1 MTNVKPSS
9 LVHRGSIPAVG
20 FFFALTIT
28 GKHEAIRRILS
39 IWKPN
44 SRVYR
49 LKKGILLVLPR
60 PVLVSVGEALGLPL
74 VRNQGFLTGM
84 PLTEK
89 EMSTIGQSVETLII
103 SEGGTVSTEQ
113 LSDESRELV
122 HKWIDTDGLK
132 FVLGRSLGDEPPG
145 PIVAKPAELPN
156 IRETLG
162 RIPPP
167 PLELKNLLAR
177 LRGDPESNKREKFD
191 WLHRISFRSIT
202 GTVRG
207 FIRALGG
214 LWPRSD
220 YQSQSLTGSQ
230 QSVFATRAP
239 SKFSLWLTSAINKM
253 VMLTRLSRALGWRQ
267 GRYLSRVMQMFEQ
280 GDVDEALRHAIPL
293 SSISDSPILKMT
305 LGLPGVRQN
314 LRLNPFGRRPSS
326 TMLLGQSLYSHL
338 NQLYRSTFKRLEAQ
352 GRIAEAAFVLAELL
366 RSNEE
371 AVAFLERN
379 GRLREAAEVAEAR
392 ELAPEIIVR
401 QWFIAGEK
409 ERAIQVARRT
419 GAFHGAVLRLEKSR
433 HPAAPELRKLWA
445 QSLADAGNVAIAVD
459 VLWPLESERS
469 TAVEWMRRA
478 AAIGG
483 RPGARSLAR
492 LISVARDGYTE
503 FRTQAFEL
511 LQSDSVE
518 EAPARTEFAETLR
531 KEPRSPETQTLARLA
546 ARAILRDSGQGLQS
560 LGPIP
565 LRQLIDYSGDG
576 ALRADVPP
584 RSPGRKVEINDLG
597 AARQYSIAASDRGST
612 QISEAVLLPN
622 GTCAVAL
629 GEVGLKLITRDGRT
643 IAHFDEPADRVV
655 VSDSGGKFI
664 TMAHRGSVWCLSRV
678 DVQSRRIAPWCHAEI
693 SRFTTTFD
701 GATWYMASGQ
711 DLYAIDA
718 TSQRLDALW
727 RIPDLGHFVGPFTL
741 ASTKLEFVTYKDKNF
756 WFWEYQLPQLRL
768 KNKTLLPFSRPLDT
782 VREIRLGSCS
792 ESGIFDCSAVLLPR
806 ETTGAETDVA
816 LAARQIL
823 FRKTNGSWTEFLA
836 IGMDEQVLADP
847 VIASNWLAL
856 CLASKLATR
865 ILVYGYT
872 KGAKPVLRIEI
883 RIEGKC
889 NPSVRFDGSLL
900 TISDDLGHLRAY
912 ELTHGEQ
919 IRDLNL

>member
-1 MTNVKPSS
+1 
-9 LVHRGSIPAVG
+9 
-20 FFFALTIT
+20 
-28 GKHEAIRRILS
+28 
-39 IWKPN
+39 
-44 SRVYR
+44 
-49 LKKGILLVLPR
+49 
-60 PVLVSVGEALGLPL
+60 
-74 VRNQGFLTGM
+74 
-84 PLTEK
+84 
-89 EMSTIGQSVETLII
+89 
-103 SEGGTVSTEQ
+103 
-113 LSDESRELV
+113 
-122 HKWIDTDGLK
+122 
-132 FVLGRSLGDEPPG
+132 
-145 PIVAKPAELPN
+145 
-156 IRETLG
+156 
-162 RIPPP
+162 
-167 PLELKNLLAR
+167 
-177 LRGDPESNKREKFD
+177 
-191 WLHRISFRSIT
+191 
-202 GTVRG
+202 
-207 FIRALGG
+207 
-214 LWPRSD
+214 
-220 YQSQSLTGSQ
+220 
-230 QSVFATRAP
+230 
-239 SKFSLWLTSAINKM
+239 
-253 VMLTRLSRALGWRQ
+253 
-267 GRYLSRVMQMFEQ
+267 
-280 GDVDEALRHAIPL
+280 
-293 SSISDSPILKMT
+293 
-305 LGLPGVRQN
+305 
-314 LRLNPFGRRPSS
+314 
-326 TMLLGQSLYSHL
+326 
-338 NQLYRSTFKRLEAQ
+338 LEAQ

-445 QSLADAGNVAIAVD
+445 QSLADSGNVAIAVD

-492 LISVARDGYTE
+492 LISVARDGNTE

-546 ARAILRDSGQGLQS
+546 ARAILRDAGQGLQS

-584 RSPGRKVEINDLG
+584 RSPGRKVELNDLG
-597 AARQYSIAASDRGST
+597 AARQYSIAANDRGSM

-622 GTCAVAL
+622 GTCAVAM

-664 TMAHRGSVWCLSRV
+664 TMARRGSVWCLSRV
-678 DVQSRRIAPWCHAEI
+678 DVQSRRIATWCHAEI

-701 GATWYMASGQ
+701 GATWYIASGQ

-718 TSQRLDALW
+718 TSRRLDALW

-768 KNKTLLPFSRPLDT
+768 KNKTLLPFSSPLDT

-792 ESGIFDCSAVLLPR
+792 ESGIFDCSALLPPR

>member
-103 SEGGTVSTEQ
+103 SEGGTVSIEQ

-122 HKWIDTDGLK
+122 HKWIDTDGLE

-177 LRGDPESNKREKFD
+177 LRGDPESNNREKFD

-220 YQSQSLTGSQ
+220 YRSQSLTGSQ

-531 KEPRSPETQTLARLA
+531 KEPRSPQTQTLARLA
-546 ARAILRDSGQGLQS
+546 ARAILRDAGQGLQS

-584 RSPGRKVEINDLG
+584 RSPGRNVEINDLG
-597 AARQYSIAASDRGST
+597 AARQYSIAANDRGST

-768 KNKTLLPFSRPLDT
+768 KNKTLLPFSRPLET

-792 ESGIFDCSAVLLPR
+792 ESGIFDCSAVLPPR

-816 LAARQIL
+816 FAARQIL

>member
-1 MTNVKPSS
+1 
-9 LVHRGSIPAVG
+9 
-20 FFFALTIT
+20 
-28 GKHEAIRRILS
+28 
-39 IWKPN
+39 
-44 SRVYR
+44 
-49 LKKGILLVLPR
+49 
-60 PVLVSVGEALGLPL
+60 
-74 VRNQGFLTGM
+74 
-84 PLTEK
+84 
-89 EMSTIGQSVETLII
+89 
-103 SEGGTVSTEQ
+103 
-113 LSDESRELV
+113 
-122 HKWIDTDGLK
+122 
-132 FVLGRSLGDEPPG
+132 
-145 PIVAKPAELPN
+145 
-156 IRETLG
+156 
-162 RIPPP
+162 
-167 PLELKNLLAR
+167 
-177 LRGDPESNKREKFD
+177 
-191 WLHRISFRSIT
+191 
-202 GTVRG
+202 
-207 FIRALGG
+207 
-214 LWPRSD
+214 
-220 YQSQSLTGSQ
+220 
-230 QSVFATRAP
+230 VFATRAP

-267 GRYLSRVMQMFEQ
+267 GRYLSRVMQMFEH

-379 GRLREAAEVAEAR
+379 GRLREAAEIAGAR
-392 ELAPEIIVR
+392 ELAPEIVVR

-419 GAFHGAVLRLEKSR
+419 GAFHGAVLRLEKLR
-433 HPAAPELRKLWA
+433 RVPAAPELRKLWT

-469 TAVEWMRRA
+469 TAVDWMRRA

-531 KEPRSPETQTLARLA
+531 KEPRSPQTQTLARLA
-546 ARAILRDSGQGLQS
+546 ARAILRDAGQGLQS

-584 RSPGRKVEINDLG
+584 RSPGRKVELNDLG
-597 AARQYSIAASDRGST
+597 ATRQYSIAANDRGST

-655 VSDSGGKFI
+655 VSDGGGKFI
-664 TMAHRGSVWCLSRV
+664 SRV

-701 GATWYMASGQ
+701 GATWFMASGQ

-718 TSQRLDALW
+718 TSRRLDALW

-768 KNKTLLPFSRPLDT
+768 KSKTLLPFSRPLDT

-792 ESGIFDCSAVLLPR
+792 ESGIFDCSVLPPR

-836 IGMDEQVLADP
+836 IGMDEEVLADP

-856 CLASKLATR
+856 CLASKSGTR

-919 IRDLNL
+919 VRDLNL

>member
-1 MTNVKPSS
+1 MINVKPSS
-9 LVHRGSIPAVG
+9 LVHRGSVPAVG

-28 GKHEAIRRILS
+28 GKDEAIRRILS

-44 SRVYR
+44 SRVHR

-74 VRNQGFLTGM
+74 VRNQRLLTGM
-84 PLTEK
+84 PLTQK
-89 EMSTIGQSVETLII
+89 ELSAFGQSVETLII
-103 SEGGTVSTEQ
+103 SEGGTVSTAQ

-122 HKWIDTDGLK
+122 HNWIDTGGLK

-145 PIVAKPAELPN
+145 PIVAKPVELPN

-191 WLHRISFRSIT
+191 WLRRISFRSMT

-207 FIRALGG
+207 VIRALGG

-220 YQSQSLTGSQ
+220 YQSQSLTQ

-239 SKFSLWLTSAINKM
+239 SKFSLWLTSAISKM

-293 SSISDSPILKMT
+293 SSITDSPILKMT

-314 LRLNPFGRRPSS
+314 LRLNPFGRRPRS
-326 TMLLGQSLYSHL
+326 TMLLGQSLFSHL
-338 NQLYRSTFKRLEAQ
+338 NLLYRSTFKRLEAQ

-379 GRLREAAEVAEAR
+379 GRLREAAEIAEAR
-392 ELAPEIIVR
+392 ELLPEIIIR
-401 QWFIAGEK
+401 QWFVAGEK

-478 AAIGG
+478 AAGGG

-511 LQSDSVE
+511 LQSDSLE
-518 EAPARTEFAETLR
+518 EAPARMEFAETLR
-531 KEPRSPETQTLARLA
+531 KEPRTPQTQTLARLA
-546 ARAILRDSGQGLQS
+546 ARAILRDAGQGLQS

-584 RSPGRKVEINDLG
+584 RSPCRKVEINDSG
-597 AARQYSIAASDRGST
+597 AARQYSIDANDRGST

-678 DVQSRRIAPWCHAEI
+678 DVHSRRIAPWCHAEI
-693 SRFTTTFD
+693 NRFTTTFD
-701 GATWYMASGQ
+701 GGTWYMASGQ

-782 VREIRLGSCS
+782 VREIRLGCCS
-792 ESGIFDCSAVLLPR
+792 ESGIFDCSAVLPPS
-806 ETTGAETDVA
+806 ETKGAETDVA

-836 IGMDEQVLADP
+836 IGIDEHVLGDP
-847 VIASNWLAL
+847 VIVSNWLAL
-856 CLASKLATR
+856 CLASKSATR
-865 ILVYGYT
+865 ILIYGYS
-872 KGAKPVLRIEI
+872 KGAKPVLRIEM

-912 ELTHGEQ
+912 ELIHGEQ
-919 IRDLNL
+919 VRDLNL